1 MRVQCQRSALLA
13 SILWAVSLAAFG
25 QMSNSTSAAPASA
38 TSFAPVPIGLKS
50 SLSLDSAAATGL
62 RIVPGLADVD
72 TIDNPPDASRP
83 ASERANDQPSNFQR
97 FVQQTTG
104 RELPVYG
111 HNLFSAPSGYSPI
124 SQAPVPNDYILGPGD
139 EIRLQ
144 VWGAIDA
151 EQRLVI
157 NRHGQ
162 INLPKVGVINLTG
175 VRAGDLESV
184 LRSKIGRV
192 FTNFSLNATLGR
204 LRSIQIYVVGQ
215 ARQPGTYTV
224 SSLSTL
230 INALFEVGGPGSN
243 GSMRNIQLKRN
254 GRVVGKMDLY
264 NFIAR
269 GDRSG
274 DVPLQPGDVIVI
286 PPVGPRVAVL
296 GAFEQPAIYELKGAD
311 SVGDVLALG
320 GGVSVLTKPGRALL
334 ERIDPAATKAA
345 RRVESFALDKAGLQR
360 PLGDGDILTLVEIS
374 PQFANAVTLRGNV
387 AEPLRYPY
395 TEGMRIRDLIP
406 DREALITP
414 DYYRRK
420 NLLVQFEE
428 EKTAMRRGSET
439 DAAQRGKT
447 NVAQGS
453 KANVAQG
460 TDVARDGKTDVAQ
473 GAENTP
479 NNAESHELDKGSS
492 GVIEWGVRNLLDEV
506 NWDYAVIERLDRNTL
521 TTRLIPF
528 NLGRAVIDG
537 DEQHNL
543 ALQPG
548 DIVTILSKKDL
559 RVPQDRQ
566 TRLVRVEGEVAAPG
580 FYQVEAG
587 ETLPQL
593 LARLGGVTPGAYL
606 YGTEFTRE
614 SVRRQQQ
621 KNLDTVVRKLESQM
635 QSESGRM
642 VANAAADSNAQTQL
656 ALQQQQLQQ
665 QQQQLA
671 RMKTLKSNGRISLE
685 LPPAEVTLA
694 ALPALPL
701 EDGDAIYIP
710 SRPGFVSAVGEVH
723 NENAIIHRPGRTVGD
738 VLKTAGVSEAA
749 EPDNAFVL
757 RADGSVRSA
766 RDNTSLFRMS
776 SFEDI
781 ELMPGD
787 AVVVPASLDR
797 STGWTKFVIGLKD
810 WTQILYQLGLGVAA
824 WNTLK

>member
-1 MRVQCQRSALLA
+1 MRVQYQRGTFLA
-13 SILWAVSLAAFG
+13 SVLWAVSFSAFG
-25 QMSNSTSAAPASA
+25 QMSAGTPAAPASA
-38 TSFAPVPIGLKS
+38 TSYAPAPIGLKS
-50 SLSLDSAAATGL
+50 SLSLDSAAAAGL
-62 RIVPGLADVD
+62 RTGPGPAEDSADQQP
-72 TIDNPPDASRP
+72 NPPRP
-83 ASERANDQPSNFQR
+83 ASDRANDQPSNFQR
-97 FVQQTTG
+97 FVQQATG
-104 RELPVYG
+104 RMLPIYG
-111 HNLFSAPSGYSPI
+111 QNLFSAPSGYVPI
-124 SQAPVPNDYILGPGD
+124 AQAPVPNDYLLGPGD

-144 VWGAIDA
+144 VWGGIDA
-151 EQRLVI
+151 ELNLVI

-192 FTNFSLNATLGR
+192 FTNFNLNATLGR
-204 LRSIQIYVVGQ
+204 LRSIQVYVVGQ

-243 GSMRNIQLKRN
+243 GSMRNIQLKRD
-254 GRVVGKMDLY
+254 GRLVGKMDLY
-264 NFIAR
+264 DFIAR

-296 GAFEQPAIYELKGAD
+296 GAFEQPAIYELKGAG
-311 SVGDVLALG
+311 SVGEVLALG
-320 GGVSVLTKPGRALL
+320 GGLSVLAKPGKALL
-334 ERIDPAATKAA
+334 ERIDPAADKP
-345 RRVESFALDKAGLQR
+345 RHVEDFALDKVGLKR
-360 PLGDGDILTLVEIS
+360 PLRDGDILTLFEIS

-395 TEGMRIRDLIP
+395 TAGMRVRDLIP

-414 DYYRRK
+414 DYYQRK

-428 EKTAMRRGSET
+428 A
-439 DAAQRGKT
+439 GKT
-447 NVAQGS
+447 GMER
-453 KANVAQG
+453 G
-460 TDVARDGKTDVAQ
+460 GKTDKEW
-473 GAENTP
+473 GGKSTP
-479 NNAESHELDKGSS
+479 VDAESGKSDKVDAADVER
-492 GVIEWGVRNLLDEV
+492 GVGNLLDEV
-506 NWDYAVIERLDRNTL
+506 NWDYAVIERLDRATL

-528 NLGRAVIDG
+528 NLARAVIDG
-537 DEQHNL
+537 DAQHNL

-580 FYQVEAG
+580 IYQVEAG

-593 LARLGGVTPGAYL
+593 LARLGGVSPNAYL
-606 YGTEFTRE
+606 YGAEFTRE
-614 SVRRQQQ
+614 SVRKQQQ
-621 KNLDTVVRKLESQM
+621 KNLDTVIRKLESQI
-635 QSESGRM
+635 QDESGRLA
-642 VANAAADSNAQTQL
+642 ANVAADSNAQTQL

-665 QQQQLA
+665 QQQRLA

-685 LPPAEVTLA
+685 LPPANVALA

-710 SRPGFVSAVGEVH
+710 SRPGFVSAVGEVF
-723 NENAIIHRPGRTVGD
+723 NESAIIYRPGRTVGD
-738 VLKTAGVSEAA
+738 VLKTVGVSEAA
-749 EPDNAFVL
+749 ELKNAFVL
-757 RADGSVRSA
+757 RADGSVKAA
-766 RDNTSLFRMS
+766 RDHNSLFRMS

-787 AVVVPASLDR
+787 TIIVPAKLDR
-797 STGWTKFVIGLKD
+797 QTGWTKFVTGLKD
-810 WTQILYQLGLGVAA
+810 WTQILYQMGLGAAA

>member
-1 MRVQCQRSALLA
+1 MRYTYQRGALLG
-13 SILWAVSLAAFG
+13 SILWAVSFAASG
-25 QMSNSTSAAPASA
+25 QMTAAPTAGTSAPAASATPAAPSSFRSLSRDSAAPAGQA
-38 TSFAPVPIGLKS
+38 MA
-50 SLSLDSAAATGL
+50 
-62 RIVPGLADVD
+62 PGLPAADASD
-72 TIDNPPDASRP
+72 SSQPDASRP
-83 ASERANDQPSNFQR
+83 ASGRPNDLPSNFQR
-97 FVQQTTG
+97 FVQQATG
-104 RELPVYG
+104 RMLPVYG
-111 HNLFSAPSGYSPI
+111 QNLFSAPSGYVPI
-124 SQAPVPNDYILGPGD
+124 AQAPVPNDYLLGPGD

-144 VWGAIDA
+144 IWGAIDA
-151 EQRLVI
+151 ELNLVI

-192 FTNFSLNATLGR
+192 FTNFNLNATLGR
-204 LRSIQIYVVGQ
+204 LRSIQVYVVGQ

-243 GSMRNIQLKRN
+243 GSMRNIQLKRD
-254 GRVVGKMDLY
+254 GRLVGKMDLY
-264 NFIAR
+264 DFIAR

-296 GAFEQPAIYELKGAD
+296 GAFEQPAIYELKGAG
-311 SVGDVLALG
+311 SVGEVLALG
-320 GGVSVLTKPGRALL
+320 GGLSVLAKPGKALL
-334 ERIDPAATKAA
+334 ERIDPAAATA
-345 RRVESFALDKAGLQR
+345 RHVEDFALDTAGLKR
-360 PLGDGDILTLVEIS
+360 PLRDGDILTLFEIS

-395 TEGMRIRDLIP
+395 TAGMRVRDLIP

-414 DYYRRK
+414 DYYQRK

-428 EKTAMRRGSET
+428 A
-439 DAAQRGKT
+439 GKT
-447 NVAQGS
+447 GMER
-453 KANVAQG
+453 G
-460 TDVARDGKTDVAQ
+460 GKTDKEW
-473 GAENTP
+473 GGKSTP
-479 NNAESHELDKGSS
+479 VDAESGKSDK
-492 GVIEWGVRNLLDEV
+492 VDAADVERGVRNLLDEV
-506 NWDYAVIERLDRNTL
+506 NWDYAVIERLDRATL

-528 NLGRAVIDG
+528 NLARAVIDG
-537 DEQHNL
+537 DAQHNL

-580 FYQVEAG
+580 IYQVEAG

-593 LARLGGVTPGAYL
+593 LARLGGVSPNAYL
-606 YGTEFTRE
+606 YGAEFTRE
-614 SVRRQQQ
+614 SVRKQQQ
-621 KNLDTVVRKLESQM
+621 KNLDTVIRKLESQM
-635 QSESGRM
+635 QGESGRLT
-642 VANAAADSNAQTQL
+642 ANVAADSNAQTQL

-685 LPPAEVTLA
+685 LPPANVALA

-701 EDGDAIYIP
+701 EDGDAIHIP
-710 SRPGFVSAVGEVH
+710 SRPGFVSAVGEVF
-723 NENAIIHRPGRTVGD
+723 NESAIIYRPGRTVGD

-749 EPDNAFVL
+749 EPKNAFVL
-757 RADGSVRSA
+757 RADGSVKAA
-766 RDNTSLFRMS
+766 RDHNSLFRMS

-787 AVVVPASLDR
+787 TIIVPAKLDR
-797 STGWTKFVIGLKD
+797 QTGWTKFVTGLKD
-810 WTQILYQLGLGVAA
+810 WTQILYQMGLGAAA

>member
-1 MRVQCQRSALLA
+1 MMRYQCQRGALLA
-13 SILWAVSLAAFG
+13 SILWAVSLV
-25 QMSNSTSAAPASA
+25 ASA
-38 TSFAPVPIGLKS
+38 QVAATASTATAPTSTTTPSSFGLS
-50 SLSLDSAAATGL
+50 RSLSLDTTAAAA
-62 RIVPGLADVD
+62 PGSVADVATTD
-72 TIDNPPDASRP
+72 TS
-83 ASERANDQPSNFQR
+83 ASELPAHSTSGRANNQQSNFQR
-97 FVQQTTG
+97 FVQQATG
-104 RELPVYG
+104 RSLPIYG
-111 HNLFSAPSGYSPI
+111 QNLFSAPSGYAPI
-124 SQAPVPNDYILGPGD
+124 TQAPVPNDYILGPGD
-139 EIRLQ
+139 EVRLQ

-151 EQRLVI
+151 ELNLVI

-192 FTNFSLNATLGR
+192 FTNFNLNATLGR

-230 INALFEVGGPGSN
+230 INALFEVGGPGST
-243 GSMRNIQLKRN
+243 GSMRNIQLKRD

-264 NFIAR
+264 DFIAR

-320 GGVSVLTKPGRALL
+320 GGLSVLATPAKALL
-334 ERIDPAATKAA
+334 ERIEPAADKP
-345 RRVESFALDKAGLQR
+345 RHVEDFALDKAGLQR
-360 PLGDGDILTLVEIS
+360 PLRDGDILTLFEIS

-387 AEPLRYPY
+387 AAPLRYPY
-395 TEGMRIRDLIP
+395 TAGMRIRDLIP

-414 DYYRRK
+414 GYYQRK

-428 EKTAMRRGSET
+428 EKTVMRRGSET
-439 DAAQRGKT
+439 DATQAGK
-447 NVAQGS
+447 A
-453 KANVAQG
+453 K
-460 TDVARDGKTDVAQ
+460 VARGGKTDVAQ

-506 NWDYAVIERLDRNTL
+506 NWDYAVIERLDRDTL
-521 TTRLIPF
+521 STKLIPF

-537 DEQHNL
+537 DAQHNL
-543 ALQPG
+543 LLQPG

-580 FYQVEAG
+580 FYQVKAG

-593 LARLGGVTPGAYL
+593 LARLGGVTPNAYL
-606 YGTEFTRE
+606 YGAEFMRE
-614 SVRRQQQ
+614 SVRQQQQ
-621 KNLDTVVRKLESQM
+621 KNLDTVIRRLESQM
-635 QSESGRM
+635 QGESGRLT
-642 VANAAADSNAQTQL
+642 ANVAADSNAQTQL
-656 ALQQQQLQQ
+656 ALQRQQLQQQQQ

-671 RMKTLKSNGRISLE
+671 RMKTLKSNGRVSLE
-685 LPPAEVTLA
+685 LPPANVALS

-710 SRPGFVSAVGEVH
+710 SQPGFVSAVGEVL
-723 NENAIIHRPGRTVGD
+723 NESAIIYRPGRTVGD
-738 VLKTAGVSEAA
+738 VLKAAGVSENA
-749 EPDNAFVL
+749 EPKNAFVL
-757 RADGSVRSA
+757 RADGSVKSA
-766 RDNTSLFRMS
+766 HDSNSLFRMS
-776 SFEDI
+776 SFDDI

-787 AVVVPASLDR
+787 TVVVPAKLDR
-797 STGWTKFVIGLKD
+797 QTGWTKFVTGLKD
-810 WTQILYQLGLGVAA
+810 WTQVLYQLGLGVAA
-824 WNTLK
+824 WKTLN